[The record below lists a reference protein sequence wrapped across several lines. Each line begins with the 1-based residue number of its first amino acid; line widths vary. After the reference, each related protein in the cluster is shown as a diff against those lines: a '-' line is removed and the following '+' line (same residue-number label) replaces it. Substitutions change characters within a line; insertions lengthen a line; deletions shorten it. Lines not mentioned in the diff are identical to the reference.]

1 MAEKNLPGGDV
12 SLGDRRPSQT
22 LRILF
27 GERTTGRLQRLPFLG
42 FSIFASVIAALAMV
56 IIALTMGG
64 AAWLMSQD
72 PLMAR
77 QYVHDHLTTPGFIAM
92 LAIGLLL
99 TFIHMN
105 LSAKRLRDMGLQ
117 GWRTLG
123 LFLLMG
129 VGLAFFFK
137 EATGLFQFLGFMVLA
152 VTPSRIPQGAM
163 SPSINR
169 GV

>member
-1 MAEKNLPGGDV
+1 MAEENVQGGDV
-12 SLGDRRPSQT
+12 SLSDRRPYAT
-22 LRILF
+22 LGILF
-27 GERTTGRLQRLPFLG
+27 GERTTGRLKRLPFLG

-64 AAWLMSQD
+64 AAWLMSQN

-123 LFLLMG
+123 LFVLL
-129 VGLAFFFK
+129 VIGLAFFFK
-137 EATGLFQFLGFMVLA
+137 EAIGLCQFLGFLVLA
-152 VTPSRIPQGAM
+152 VTPSRARQSARSG
-163 SPSINR
+163 
-169 GV
+169 